1 MLDCSHHSHGTRLKK
16 SQQKVGAMEVEAMGE
31 KTDVRLSV
39 KVKQQ
44 VFVAVFKV
52 FRAGG
57 WELLLNKA
65 ETHCWFSRV
74 GGPADDDPRRL
85 FGSKP
90 DVLACFA

>member
-1 MLDCSHHSHGTRLKK
+1 MLGWSHHSHGTRLKK
-16 SQQKVGAMEVEAMGE
+16 SQQKVGAMKVESMGE
-31 KTDVRLSV
+31 KTDVRLSA

-65 ETHCWFSRV
+65 ETHC
-74 GGPADDDPRRL
+74 
-85 FGSKP
+85 
-90 DVLACFA
+90 